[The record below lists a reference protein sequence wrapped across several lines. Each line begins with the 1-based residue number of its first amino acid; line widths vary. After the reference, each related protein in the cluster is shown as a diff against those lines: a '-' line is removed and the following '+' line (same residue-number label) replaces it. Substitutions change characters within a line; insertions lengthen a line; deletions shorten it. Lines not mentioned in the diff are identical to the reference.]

1 MSKKENLEP
10 LRWFV
15 CGGFAG
21 LSVDLALY
29 PIDTIK
35 TRIQSENGFIKSGG
49 FKNIYKG
56 IGAVALGAA
65 PGSAAFFI
73 TYKKLQDLSF
83 SNKKSPL
90 TDAFCA
96 SVGEISAC
104 IVRVPTEHI
113 KQLAQTSRYKLAKGN
128 LIEIM
133 KCELRL
139 NGFMGLYRGYFS
151 TVCRE
156 IPFSFIQFPIWEGM
170 KVKWAESRNKDKCSP
185 FESAIFGSIAGSFSA
200 FLTTPLDVAKT
211 RIMLDIN
218 NIYKKSILNVWKSIV
233 KNEKPKQLY
242 AGASVRTMWMGLGG
256 FIYFFGYEFSMK
268 LWEDLIVNH

>member
-1 MSKKENLEP
+1 MSEKESLEP
-10 LRWFV
+10 LRWFF

-35 TRIQSENGFIKSGG
+35 TRIQSENGFAKSGG

-65 PGSAAFFI
+65 PGSAAFFV
-73 TYKKLQDLSF
+73 TYKKLQELPFND
-83 SNKKSPL
+83 KMSPL
-90 TDAFCA
+90 RYALYA
-96 SVGEISAC
+96 SIAEISAC

-113 KQLAQTSRYKLAKGN
+113 KQLAQTSRYKEAKEVIFQHP
-128 LIEIM
+128 L
-133 KCELRL
+133 
-139 NGFMGLYRGYFS
+139 
-151 TVCRE
+151 
-156 IPFSFIQFPIWEGM
+156 
-170 KVKWAESRNKDKCSP
+170 
-185 FESAIFGSIAGSFSA
+185 ESAIFGSIAGSFSA

-218 NIYKKSILNVWKSIV
+218 NVYKKSILNVWKSII
-233 KNEKPKQLY
+233 KNEKPKQLF
-242 AGASVRTMWMGLGG
+242 AGAIVRTMWIGLGG

-268 LWEDLIVNH
+268 MWEDFIIKH

>member
-113 KQLAQTSRYKLAKGN
+113 KQLAQTSRYK
-128 LIEIM
+128 
-133 KCELRL
+133 
-139 NGFMGLYRGYFS
+139 
-151 TVCRE
+151 
-156 IPFSFIQFPIWEGM
+156 
-170 KVKWAESRNKDKCSP
+170 ESRNKDKCSP